1 MKKDRRDPS
10 DSPVKGRGE
19 RKKRD
24 PSGSPVEGRG
34 EHKKNWKE
42 YTATVEDIQ
51 NFLMDRIYLRHNVV
65 TGRVEG
71 RDPTR
76 TQTRTP
82 NPIPE
87 QSSPTRSL
95 SRTGGAVRYF

>member
-10 DSPVKGRGE
+10 D
-19 RKKRD
+19 
-24 PSGSPVEGRG
+24 SPVEGRG

-65 TGRVEG
+65 TGRVESK
-71 RDPTR
+71 DPSQPPLFR
-76 TQTRTP
+76 GGD
-82 NPIPE
+82 E
-87 QSSPTRSL
+87 SPSP
-95 SRTGGAVRYF
+95 SPKQGRTGGVCWVPLSDRIVNSLWSELSAT